1 MRKEKKKVE
10 LNFEQVSMDRMS
22 YGCHQIAPAKY
33 TYEFTTYEPVDIE
46 TLECF
51 VEVDVPETLS
61 EFRQIHGLSKE
72 ELTEWLNK
80 NYKLR

>member
-1 MRKEKKKVE
+1 MKKEKKKIE
-10 LNFEQVSMDRMS
+10 LNLEQVSMDRMS
-22 YGCHQIAPAKY
+22 FGCHEIAPAKY
-33 TYEFTTYEPVDIE
+33 TYEFTTYEPVAIE

-61 EFRQIHGLSKE
+61 EFREMNNLSKE

-80 NYKLR
+80 NYKPR